1 MTEEDKRIGAIS
13 RPAALTWLPCEP
25 AAAPAPE
32 PESPYR
38 EWEDPT
44 CFAIGKEPAHAAL
57 FGCESRE
64 VALGLGRE
72 VSERYLSLNGAWRF
86 RWAPTVLEGLRA
98 EHTQPGFDDSSW
110 DRIQVPGNWELQGYG
125 FPAKGQ
131 HAALGSAR
139 AWLLRRLR
147 ARPAALGGSGRA
159 RHSQGKSRVH

>member
-125 FPAKGQ
+125 LPAKGQ

-139 AWLLRRLR
+139 ARLLRRLR
-147 ARPAALGGSGRA
+147 ARPAALGGSRRA
-159 RHSQGKSRVH
+159 RHSQGQSRAH